1 MSHSACRPAKR
12 LRVKQCTQTWHL
24 DEVGEGENKGATKEI
39 YLVTSPSPSPK
50 NAVSSDGVS
59 LRAPSSYTRE
69 GIRDAILY
77 VCANPMHDAMYL
89 LRFPDSAVRA
99 VPVEVLVVFREFNK
113 ESEYG
118 AAHRRHYHVAL
129 HLGVASRLMPMKR
142 DLLHKFGLASH
153 WSCEHAHYSST
164 VTYGIR

>member
-39 YLVTSPSPSPK
+39 YLVTCPHPK
-50 NAVSSDGVS
+50 EAVSSDGVS

-129 HLGVASRLMPMKR
+129 HLGVASRFMPMKR
-142 DLLHKFGLASH
+142 GLLHKFGLASH

>member
-12 LRVKQCTQTWHL
+12 LRGKQCTQTWHL

-39 YLVTSPSPSPK
+39 YLVTCPHPK
-50 NAVSSDGVS
+50 EAVSSDGVS

-99 VPVEVLVVFREFNK
+99 VPVEVLVVFREFNR
-113 ESEYG
+113 E
-118 AAHRRHYHVAL
+118 RIW
-129 HLGVASRLMPMKR
+129 SRAPSLPCCPPPWR
-142 DLLHKFGLASH
+142 
-153 WSCEHAHYSST
+153 C
-164 VTYGIR
+164 